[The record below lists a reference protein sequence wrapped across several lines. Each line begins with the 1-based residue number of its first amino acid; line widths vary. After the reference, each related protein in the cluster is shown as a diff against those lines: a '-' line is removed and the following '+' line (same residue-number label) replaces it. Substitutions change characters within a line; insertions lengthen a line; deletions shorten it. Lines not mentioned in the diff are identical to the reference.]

1 MYGITRTVYNNTDS
15 TRYTVELGAHVCVC
29 VPVTWMDSVY
39 FCILY
44 THTQIYS
51 ERQTIKSRCR
61 YLLLKWC
68 VCVCKLAHLVQK
80 SEEEVVQQTHKQN
93 QRTTQKNHWTMHK
106 HMAHEHIHTMERARA
121 RMKEVWSGT
130 NSHTPIKWNFTVL
143 CTNTASYIDCC
154 CRQDSLFIYSIITWH
169 SPLWFHS
176 NAKTKKTKFWTFSNN
191 NSASS
196 LADKS
201 SDCQLELL

>member
-15 TRYTVELGAHVCVC
+15 TRYTVELGAYVWVCVC

-93 QRTTQKNHWTMHK
+93 QRTTQKITEPCTSTWH
-106 HMAHEHIHTMERARA
+106 
-121 RMKEVWSGT
+121 
-130 NSHTPIKWNFTVL
+130 
-143 CTNTASYIDCC
+143 TNTYTQWREREREWKKCEVEQIPTPPSSEILQYYAQIQLATSILVVVKIHFSFIQSSRDIHLSDFTAMR
-154 CRQDSLFIYSIITWH
+154 RQKRRNSGPSVIIIVRH
-169 SPLWFHS
+169 LWLTNHLIA
-176 NAKTKKTKFWTFSNN
+176 N
-191 NSASS
+191 
-196 LADKS
+196 
-201 SDCQLELL
+201 